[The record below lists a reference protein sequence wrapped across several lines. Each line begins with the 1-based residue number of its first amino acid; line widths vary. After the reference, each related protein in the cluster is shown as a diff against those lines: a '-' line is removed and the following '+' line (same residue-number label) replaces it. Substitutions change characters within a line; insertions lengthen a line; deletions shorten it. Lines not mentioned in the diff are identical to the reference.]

1 MELINIWKRV
11 AHRVSVGR
19 CRKKNSP
26 LKMFIIFWIHV
37 FSFAMAHKTDP
48 LLTDIQY
55 GMEYLKDF
63 GLDGELNTTLIK
75 TRRRR
80 VLAISKSV
88 TALLDNSRFL
98 LL

>member
-19 CRKKNSP
+19 AEKKIHHKDVYN
-26 LKMFIIFWIHV
+26 IFGYMS

-48 LLTDIQY
+48 LLTDIRNKY

-63 GLDGELNTTLIK
+63 EWGVEHYIN
-75 TRRRR
+75 
-80 VLAISKSV
+80 
-88 TALLDNSRFL
+88 
-98 LL
+98 